1 MTKANFEYL
10 GPIQSQVEAPERVPV
25 WRKVPLA
32 FAIVVIMPTLLAAI
46 YLLLIASPR
55 YVSESRFIVRQPSQ
69 PQPSGL
75 GVALQGI
82 GISSGQTDAFA
93 VHEYIK
99 SRAALTDMSKKFDV
113 REMLRA
119 EQADILSRYPRPWES
134 QSSEGLYK
142 SFRRFVVVGYDAT
155 TGIST
160 LRVEAFR
167 RDDAQRMANELLSGG
182 EALVNRLN
190 DRAAKDAVQDAML
203 SQEQARQ
210 RLDDAQRA
218 LTAFRNRQRFVD
230 PVRTAAESSQL
241 IGGLMEQLAVLRAER
256 RQVAAGAPQS
266 PSLAALDSR
275 IVAFEQQIREERAKV
290 AGEGGSLAPLIGDYE
305 KLVLNRELADKE
317 LVQATA
323 ALLGAQQDAR
333 RQRLYLERVV
343 DPSLPD
349 QPSEPRRLRLL
360 LTVFL
365 SALIAYAVG
374 WLIWAGIREHRQD

>member
-10 GPIQSQVEAPERVPV
+10 GPVQAQAALPDRTPI
-25 WRKVPLA
+25 WRRVPLA
-32 FAIVVIMPTLLAAI
+32 FVIVVIGPTLVAAI

-55 YVSESRFIVRQPSQ
+55 YVSEARFVVRQPSQ

-82 GISSGQTDAFA
+82 GISSGQTDSFA

-99 SRAALTDMSKKFDV
+99 SRAAVADMSSKFDV
-113 REMLRA
+113 REVLRA
-119 EQADILSRYPRPWES
+119 ANADPLSRYPRPWES
-134 QSSEGLYK
+134 QSSEDLYRGV
-142 SFRRFVVVGYDAT
+142 RRFVVVGYDAT

-167 RDDAQRMANELLSGG
+167 PNDAQRMANEFLAGG
-182 EALVNRLN
+182 EALINRLN
-190 DRAAKDAVQDAML
+190 ERASKDAVRDAML
-203 SQEQARQ
+203 SQEEARQ

-218 LTAFRNRQRFVD
+218 LTAFRNRERFID

-256 RQVAAGAPQS
+256 RQIATGAPQS
-266 PSLAALDSR
+266 PTLAPLDSR
-275 IVAFEQQIREERAKV
+275 ITAFEQQIREERAKI
-290 AGEGGSLAPLIGDYE
+290 AGSGGSLAPLIGDYE
-305 KLVLNRELADKE
+305 NLVLSRELADKE
-317 LVQATA
+317 LAQSTA
-323 ALLGAQQDAR
+323 ALLGARQDAR
-333 RQRLYLERVV
+333 RQRLYLDRVV

-349 QPSEPRRLRLL
+349 KPSEPRRLRLL

-365 SALIAYAVG
+365 STLIAYGVG

>member
-10 GPIQSQVEAPERVPV
+10 GPVQAQAALPDRTPI
-25 WRKVPLA
+25 WRRVPLA
-32 FAIVVIMPTLLAAI
+32 FVIVVIAPTLLAAI

-55 YVSESRFIVRQPSQ
+55 YVSEARFVVRQPSQ

-82 GISSGQTDAFA
+82 GISSGQTDSFA

-99 SRAALTDMSKKFDV
+99 SRAALADMSSKFDV
-113 REMLRA
+113 REVLRA
-119 EQADILSRYPRPWES
+119 ANADPLSRYPRPWES
-134 QSSEGLYK
+134 QSSEDLYRGV
-142 SFRRFVVVGYDAT
+142 RRFVVVGYDAT

-167 RDDAQRMANELLSGG
+167 PNDAQRMANEFLAGG
-182 EALVNRLN
+182 EALINRLN
-190 DRAAKDAVQDAML
+190 ERASKDAVRDAML
-203 SQEQARQ
+203 SQEEARQ

-218 LTAFRNRQRFVD
+218 LTAFRNRERFID

-256 RQVAAGAPQS
+256 RQIATGAPQS
-266 PSLAALDSR
+266 PTLAPLDSR
-275 IVAFEQQIREERAKV
+275 ITAFEQQIREERAKI
-290 AGEGGSLAPLIGDYE
+290 AGSGGSLAPLIGDYE
-305 KLVLNRELADKE
+305 NLVLSRELADKE
-317 LVQATA
+317 LAQSTA
-323 ALLGAQQDAR
+323 ALLGARQDAR
-333 RQRLYLERVV
+333 RQRLYLDRVV

-349 QPSEPRRLRLL
+349 KPSEPRRLRLL

-365 SALIAYAVG
+365 SALIAYGVG